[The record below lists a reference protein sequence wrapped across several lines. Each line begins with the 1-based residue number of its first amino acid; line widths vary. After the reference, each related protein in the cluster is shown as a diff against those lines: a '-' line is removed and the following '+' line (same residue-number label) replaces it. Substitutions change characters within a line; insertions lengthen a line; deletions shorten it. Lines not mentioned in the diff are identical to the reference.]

1 MASRIKLKRSLT
13 PNSVPTTSDLTDK
26 EVGLNISDRTLF
38 VNNNGSI
45 VEVLNADPND
55 EKIVPS
61 MLSSAI
67 TDGVGKTWHV
77 SKNGTDKATLGS
89 VNPRHGETTGA
100 NSWGKTPTT
109 AFASLKYA
117 LDNYA
122 QSGDTVVIS
131 AGTYTEVFPLT
142 VPVGVTIKGDG
153 LKSTFIQASA
163 GTTTEDA
170 FLIQGDCNIEDLCIK
185 GFFYDSVGDT
195 GYGFRLK
202 NTYTVSQ
209 DGRRPYIQ
217 RCSVITTGS
226 TTSGADPRGF
236 DAGDAGRGALVDGS
250 SVDASSAEATLLFN
264 ECTFVVPNSVG
275 LYLKNGARCEW
286 LNSFT
291 YFAADSIKG
300 ENPGGTGFKGAGKT
314 RLKLNNITGTFNAS
328 DTITYYDTDGVTALA
343 SGTIDSNDGT
353 YIYLTGQG
361 TGEFA
366 EATAD
371 TDGKAITVFGDAQ
384 LSTTQKKFGTASVL
398 LDGTGDYLS
407 LATSSDF
414 GFGTGDFAVE
424 AFVRPT
430 SITAGK
436 IFDFRSASPD
446 VAVLID
452 MTGSGGIRLNVNG
465 SNVITGGTL
474 SVNTWHHLAVSRV
487 SGVTSLFID
496 GTRVGS
502 AYTDTNNYGTSKSL
516 KIGANLNGADAFT
529 GYIDEIRVS
538 KGAARYANAG
548 TITVPTAEFVP
559 DVNTSLLIHA
569 NGLSG
574 STEIIDGGITSQD
587 IRSSSGGTAAFITL
601 ADYTDFGAEL
611 RSIGSATVYG
621 ERGITASGLGVRLR
635 CIVHNF
641 GYVGTGKDSSND
653 ISNVVQADEII
664 ESGGGRVLFTSMDQ
678 NGDFRVGD
686 AFFVDQE
693 RGTVSFAGGDSGSGT
708 TFDQITVSGTGNT
721 TTILP
726 TSITV
731 GNLQFTG
738 DSVTNLSS
746 NGIELGSTLEL
757 LDGASNSPSLT
768 FINDNNVGLFRDT
781 DYSEF
786 GLDGNGDEDPNQP
799 LGSPLGLG
807 FNDSRK
813 LQVGREVNS
822 LVNFNISESSI
833 ATITVN
839 AVGNNFPAGQ
849 HTVPTTGG
857 AGSGAQLALLVSPF
871 VGTIT
876 NRGSGYEPA
885 STQSE
890 TITGGSG
897 TGGLIDVEFFGLED
911 GSING
916 GSGYYSPAGGT
927 QVYNNV
933 NLQNGSGVDAQANLT
948 VENGAV
954 TVVDIVVHGTGY
966 VQGDVLTAL
975 NADMLYTD
983 PVTQNV
989 LQSPGAGFQYTLTNT
1004 PGSVKQITP
1013 NTTPWTATAPY
1024 AINDVISFTDSVG
1037 SGAGFQFTI
1046 SDVGVPTAVGNTEG
1060 ITLGAQGSGYNVGDV
1075 LTPTYSVDTT
1085 VPNAGDVW
1093 LPEIL
1098 GAFEYVTYNV
1108 LANPGVVDQPGNKY
1122 YIDFQDG
1129 NGSQEAPSFTVRRN
1143 TVYSFIFTDGSAGT
1157 HPIHFSTTQDGT
1169 HNGGTR
1175 LINGSPSGL
1184 PITRPHYDSNGLLD
1198 GYQLIVTD
1206 ELPSTIYYYCE
1217 IHPGMA
1223 GNTGGGNEAAITV
1236 AGTFQGGASVSVATL
1251 SRAKIIEAKTSGELV
1266 VPTISSAI
1274 QVNTGLITS
1283 QNLTLLA
1290 QSGVGGDLNMDGNL
1304 NVGGDATIVGDLNV
1318 QGTSEFSANVG
1329 GAGEI
1334 SIGDADAD
1342 VVNLR
1347 GDIVLNGVYGTATPP
1362 ATLGPLEGAN
1372 FMLDASTNNIGINQH
1387 DPKYDLDITGV
1398 LHNTG
1403 DAFLASTAGDTLHV
1417 GRDPVSYVHNPGVTL
1432 DVSGDAEI
1440 TGHLVLQDGDE
1451 TDPSIRFA
1459 ATGQEHGIFSHLVTG
1474 TTQGISFT
1482 NISGR
1487 MFEVNPGELKSYRNM
1502 DFIYEKVDETTLTG
1516 GSGYVDG
1523 LYPNVAATGGNGTGL
1538 LYDLTVAFEVA
1549 ITNAGAGYDDADYL
1563 GVTLTSITSAQA
1575 GALQTFTITNGGLN
1589 YVDGTYNN
1597 IALTGGTG
1605 SSGTANITISGG
1617 TATVATASTVG
1628 NNYTQ
1633 GDTFSIP
1640 TNLIGGN
1647 KLETL
1652 TVTNGGS
1659 GYTDGTYLSVPLV
1672 TSSGNGTNATGNIT
1686 VSGGVVTAATVQAQ
1700 GGGYTVSDALT
1711 VEGDDITIAVLAS
1724 ANITNAGTSY
1734 TNGSYT
1740 AVATTQT
1747 NTRDGLVGAGATFDI
1762 TVSGNSI
1769 TAATLVDGGTNYQVG
1784 DTLTVAS
1791 GDVGGDSG
1799 EINGVSVING
1809 GSGYA
1814 DATYTNVAITGGS
1827 GSNATAEISINGGVI
1842 DSVTITNGGS
1852 GYAANE
1858 TVSLAGYGGASL
1870 NIDSIVSATGFE
1882 LTVAS
1887 ITVGSGLVLT
1897 PATVITGTGLVLTAA
1912 SVSSGTGGTSGE
1924 ADIKVE
1930 NGVVTQVIVS
1940 NAGTGF
1946 SIGDTIRV
1954 NDADMQYDDG
1964 SGQLVQSAPPSTQM
1978 VLTINNLGAVTV
1990 ANITDFGEGYKVN
2003 DVLTNPPVNL
2013 GGQGSGFELQ
2023 VNTLEVETTVSID
2036 EKLGSISVKQLDS
2049 DEFTIGSSL
2058 ALTASGISKIVAGN
2072 LLLSTQVD
2080 SFVQI
2085 GGSQAMIIPS
2095 GNSAARP
2102 VGVEGMIRYNSEVL
2116 QFEGFNGISFVSLGG
2131 VRDVDLDTFVTAE
2144 STTAAD
2150 DDTFRFFNQN
2160 VRTITLDKDKY
2171 ILNNADEIEYTDL
2184 DGVNLWVEGTAVVSP
2199 YAATNFVPD
2208 STIVSTSNNTI
2219 TLTAHNL
2226 TEGVFVTYAATG
2238 GNPITPL
2245 VDGTDYAVHVVDENT
2260 IQLAAN
2266 ITDLNN
2272 TAYINFTAVST
2283 DPQHTLTPKA
2293 DTVVPVLY
2301 YFEDRVYSLKTSG
2314 TFDADAANFPTHDTG
2329 TVTNGTA
2336 DLEYVRNAYSSPVVR
2351 ANTINHVVDNFQ
2363 INSGALNLKGDITS
2377 AGLIETAAPDLK
2389 VQFDNTGTVEQFLK
2403 LSRGGTLSVNTSYGT
2418 GETYKEIL
2426 DYQLQTLTLV
2436 DTQIATSTGTLDT
2449 SVGPAAAVTFGAYTD
2464 TCSGKF
2470 MVEIKD
2476 DSATQRRQYSEVSY
2490 LVSADGND
2498 IYYTENNKLY
2508 TDVVLCD
2515 VTVDIVS
2522 NNIQVNINDATSS
2535 STTVYTIKVVNHN
2548 IQA

>member
-13 PNSVPTTSDLTDK
+13 QNSVPTTSDLTDK
-26 EVGLNISDRTLF
+26 EVALNITDRSLF
-38 VNNNGSI
+38 VNNNGNI

-67 TDGVGKTWHV
+67 TDGVGNTWYV
-77 SKNGTDKATLGS
+77 SANGTDKATLGS

-109 AFASLKYA
+109 SFASLKYA

-122 QSGDTVVIS
+122 QSGDTIVIS
-131 AGTYTEVFPLT
+131 TGTYTEIFPLT
-142 VPVGVTIKGDG
+142 VPAGVTIKGDG
-153 LKSTFIQASA
+153 LKSTFIQPTVA
-163 GTTTEDA
+163 TNNEDG
-170 FLIQGDCNIEDLCIK
+170 FLIEGDCNIEDLCVN
-185 GFFYDSVGDT
+185 GFLYDSVGDT
-195 GYGFRLK
+195 GYAFRLK
-202 NTYTVSQ
+202 NNYVVAA

-226 TTSGADPRGF
+226 VTSGSDPRGF
-236 DAGDAGRGALVDGS
+236 NQGDAGRGALVDGS
-250 SVDASSAEATLLFN
+250 SIGASSAEATLLFN

-300 ENPGGTGFKGAGKT
+300 ENPGGNGFKGAGKT

-353 YIYLTGQG
+353 YIYITGQG

-430 SITAGK
+430 TIAAGK

-452 MTGSGGIRLNVNG
+452 MTGSGVIRLNVNG
-465 SNVITGGTL
+465 SNVISGGTL
-474 SVNTWHHLAVSRV
+474 TVNTWHHLAVSRV

-516 KIGANLNGADAFT
+516 KIGANFNGADPFT

-574 STEIIDGGITSQD
+574 STDIIDGGITSQD
-587 IRSSSGGTAAFITL
+587 IRSSSGGTAGFITL

-611 RSIGSATVYG
+611 RSIGSASVYG
-621 ERGITASGLGVRLR
+621 TRGVTASGKGVRLR
-635 CIVHNF
+635 CILHNF
-641 GYVGTGKDSSND
+641 GYIGTNDDSSND
-653 ISNVVQADEII
+653 ISNVVQADEVI

-708 TFDQITVSGTGNT
+708 TFDQITVSGTGST

-726 TSITV
+726 TSISV

-786 GLDGNGDEDPNQP
+786 GLDGNGDEDPNNP

-813 LQVGREVNS
+813 LQIGREVNS
-822 LVNFNISESSI
+822 LVNFNVSESSI

-839 AVGNNFPAGQ
+839 AVGNNYPPGQ
-849 HTVPTTGG
+849 HTVPTNGG

-871 VGTIT
+871 IGTIT

-885 STQSE
+885 TIQSE

-911 GSING
+911 GTING
-916 GSGYYSPAGGT
+916 GSGYYAPAGGT

-933 NLQNGSGVDAQANLT
+933 DLQNGSGSAAQANLT

-966 VQGDVLTAL
+966 VQGDVLTAN

-983 PVTQNV
+983 PVTQV
-989 LQSPGAGFQYTLTNT
+989 AQQSPGAGFQYTLTNT
-1004 PGSVKQITP
+1004 PGSVKGITP
-1013 NTTPWTATAPY
+1013 NTTPWTATVPY
-1024 AINDVISFTDSVG
+1024 EVGDVISFTDSVG
-1037 SGAGFQFTI
+1037 TGAGFQFTI
-1046 SDVGVPTAVGNTEG
+1046 SDVGVPTAVGNTDG
-1060 ITLGAQGSGYNVGDV
+1060 ITLGAAGAGYNVGDV

-1085 VPNAGDVW
+1085 VPTAGDTWVE
-1093 LPEIL
+1093 EIL

-1122 YIDFQDG
+1122 FIDFQDG

-1143 TVYSFIFTDGSAGT
+1143 TVYNFIFTDGSAGT
-1157 HPIHFSTTQDGT
+1157 HPIHFSTTQNGT

-1184 PITRPHYDSNGLLD
+1184 PITRPHYDSNGILD

-1206 ELPSTIYYYCE
+1206 ELPTTLYYYCE

-1223 GNTGGGNEAAITV
+1223 GNTGGGNEASITV
-1236 AGTFQGGASVSVATL
+1236 AGTFQSGASAAVDTL
-1251 SRAKIIEAKTSGELV
+1251 SRSKIIEVKTSGELV
-1266 VPTISSAI
+1266 VPTISSAT

-1304 NVGGDATIVGDLNV
+1304 TVGGDATIVGDLNV

-1372 FMLDASTNNIGINQH
+1372 FMLDASENRIGINQH
-1387 DPKYDLDITGV
+1387 EPQYDLDITGV

-1403 DAFLASTAGDTLHV
+1403 DAFVASTAGDTLHV
-1417 GRDPVSYVHNPGVTL
+1417 GRDPESYVHNPEVTL

-1440 TGHLVLQDGDE
+1440 TGHIVIQDGDE
-1451 TDPSIRFA
+1451 ADPAIRFA
-1459 ATGQEHGIFSHLVTG
+1459 STGSEQGIFSHVVTG

-1487 MFEVNPGELKSYRNM
+1487 MFEINPGELKSYRNM
-1502 DFIYEKVDETTLTG
+1502 DFIFEQIDETTLVG

-1523 LYPNVAATGGNGTGL
+1523 TYTNVTSTGGSGTGL
-1538 LYDLTVAFEVA
+1538 IYDLTVAFDTA
-1549 ITNAGAGYDDADYL
+1549 ITTAGAGYDDADYP
-1563 GVTLTSITSAQA
+1563 GVTLTSITSAAA
-1575 GALQTFTITNGGLN
+1575 GALQTFTITDGGLN
-1589 YVDGTYNN
+1589 YVDGTYTNV
-1597 IALTGGTG
+1597 ALTGGTG
-1605 SSGTANITISGG
+1605 SNGTANITVAGG
-1617 TATVATASTVG
+1617 TITVASAATVG

-1633 GDTFSIP
+1633 GDTFTIP
-1640 TNLIGGN
+1640 ANLIGGS
-1647 KLETL
+1647 KLDTL

-1672 TSSGNGTNATGNIT
+1672 TSSGSGVNATGNIT
-1686 VSGGVVTAATVQAQ
+1686 VSGGVVTAATVQTQ
-1700 GGGYTVSDALT
+1700 GGGYTTSDALT
-1711 VEGDDITIAVLAS
+1711 VDADDITIAVLAT
-1724 ANITNAGTSY
+1724 ANISNAGSSY
-1734 TNGSYT
+1734 ANGSYT
-1740 AVATTQT
+1740 AVVTTQT
-1747 NTRDGLVGAGATFDI
+1747 NTRDGLAGAGATFDI
-1762 TVSGNSI
+1762 TVSGNAV
-1769 TAATLVDGGTNYQVG
+1769 TTATLVDGGTNYQVG

-1791 GDVGGDSG
+1791 GDIGGDAG
-1799 EINGVSVING
+1799 EISGLTVTNG
-1809 GSGYA
+1809 GTGYS
-1814 DATYTNVAITGGS
+1814 DSTYSNVAVTGGS
-1827 GSNATAEISINGGVI
+1827 GNGAIAEIEISGGAVI
-1842 DSVTITNGGS
+1842 SATITTGGT
-1852 GYAANE
+1852 GYVAGE

-1870 NIDSIVSATGFE
+1870 TVSGIVSAGGFE
-1882 LTVAS
+1882 LTVAT

-1897 PATVITGTGLVLTAA
+1897 PSAVITGSGLNLTAA
-1912 SVSSGTGGTSGE
+1912 TVASGSGGSSGQ
-1924 ADIKVE
+1924 ADLKVE
-1930 NGVVTQVIVS
+1930 NGAVTEVIVT

-1954 NDADMQYDDG
+1954 NDADMQYLDADG
-1964 SGQLVQSAPPSTQM
+1964 NTITSTAPTSQM
-1978 VLTINNLGAVTV
+1978 VLTINALGSVTV
-1990 ANITDFGEGYKVN
+1990 ATVTEPGEGYKVG
-2003 DVLTNPPVNL
+2003 DILTNPPSNL
-2013 GGQGSGFELQ
+2013 GGQGGGFQLTID
-2023 VNTLEVETTVSID
+2023 TLESETTVAID
-2036 EKLGSISVKQLDS
+2036 EKLGSITVKELDAT
-2049 DEFTIGSSL
+2049 EFTIGSSL
-2058 ALTASGISKIVAGN
+2058 SLTANGITKTTAGN
-2072 LLLSTQVD
+2072 LQLNTVVD
-2080 SFVQI
+2080 NFVQI
-2085 GGSQAMIIPS
+2085 GGNQALIIPS
-2095 GNSAARP
+2095 GDSSAQP
-2102 VGVEGMIRYNSEVL
+2102 VGVAGMIRFNSEVL
-2116 QFEGFNGISFVSLGG
+2116 QFEGFNGTSFVSLGG

-2144 STTAAD
+2144 ASTAAD
-2150 DDTFRFFNQN
+2150 DDTFRFFNEN
-2160 VRTITLDKDKY
+2160 VRTITLTKDKY
-2171 ILNNADEIEYTDL
+2171 ILNNADEIDYTDL
-2184 DGVNLWVEGTAVVSP
+2184 DGVILWVEGTAVVSP

-2208 STIVSTSNNTI
+2208 ATTVNTSNNTI

-2226 TEGVFVTYAATG
+2226 VEGVIVTYAATG
-2238 GNPITPL
+2238 GTVIGGL
-2245 VDGTDYAVHVVDENT
+2245 GDGTEYHVHVVDENT
-2260 IQLAAN
+2260 IQLAADETN
-2266 ITDLNN
+2266 LGNGVYVPLTG
-2272 TAYINFTAVST
+2272 TST
-2283 DPQHTLTPKA
+2283 DPQHTLTPIA
-2293 DTVVPVLY
+2293 ASVTDILY
-2301 YFEDRVYSLKTSG
+2301 YYEDRVYSLQTSG
-2314 TFDADAANFPTHDTG
+2314 TFDADPANFPAHTTG
-2329 TVTNGTA
+2329 TVANGTTT
-2336 DLEYVRNAYSSPVVR
+2336 LEYERNAYSSPVVR
-2351 ANTINHVVDNFQ
+2351 ANTINHLVENLQ
-2363 INSGALNLKGDITS
+2363 INSGALNLKGDIA
-2377 AGLIETAAPDLK
+2377 AGLIETASPDLK
-2389 VQFDNTGTVEQFLK
+2389 VQFDNSGTVEQFLK
-2403 LSRGGTLSVNTSYGT
+2403 LSRGGTLSVNTDYGT

-2464 TCSGKF
+2464 SCSGKF

>member
-13 PNSVPTTSDLTDK
+13 QNSVPTTSDLTDK
-26 EVGLNISDRTLF
+26 EVALNITDRSLF
-38 VNNNGSI
+38 VNNNGNI

-61 MLSSAI
+61 MFSSAI
-67 TDGVGKTWHV
+67 TDGVGNTWYV
-77 SKNGTDKATLGS
+77 STNGTDKATLGS

-109 AFASLKYA
+109 SFASLKYA

-122 QSGDTVVIS
+122 QSGDTVVIA

-153 LKSTFIQASA
+153 LKSSFIQPSG
-163 GTTTEDA
+163 GTNTEDA
-170 FLIQGDCNIEDLCIK
+170 FLIEGDCNIEDLCIK
-185 GFFYDSVGDT
+185 GFLYDSVGDT
-195 GYGFRLK
+195 GYAFRLK
-202 NTYTVSQ
+202 NTYTVSA

-217 RCSVITTGS
+217 RVSVITTGS
-226 TTSGADPRGF
+226 TTSGSDPRGF
-236 DAGDAGRGALVDGS
+236 NAGDAGRGALVDGS
-250 SVDASSAEATLLFN
+250 SIGASSAEATLLFN

-275 LYLKNGARCEW
+275 LYLKNGARAEW

-300 ENPGGTGFKGAGKT
+300 ENPGGTGFKGTGKT
-314 RLKLNNITGTFNAS
+314 RLKLNNITGTFNAT

-353 YIYLTGQG
+353 YIYVTGQG

-371 TDGKAITVFGDAQ
+371 TDGKAITVNGDAQ
-384 LSTTQKKFGTASVL
+384 LSTAQKQFGTASVL
-398 LDGTGDYLS
+398 FDGTGDDLS

-424 AFVRPT
+424 AFIRPT
-430 SITAGK
+430 AITVFDTL
-436 IFDFRSASPD
+436 FDFRTANPEMALVISINS
-446 VAVLID
+446 
-452 MTGSGGIRLNVNG
+452 SGAIVVNANG
-465 SNVITGGTL
+465 SNVITGGSL
-474 SVNTWHHLAVSRV
+474 SINTWAHVAVSRV
-487 SGVTSLFID
+487 SGTTSLFVN
-496 GTRVGS
+496 GSRVGS
-502 AYTDTNNYGTSKSL
+502 AYTDTNNYGSTKPL
-516 KIGANLNGADAFT
+516 KIGRAYDGGNAFA

-548 TITVPTAEFVP
+548 TITVPTAEFTP

-587 IRSSSGGTAAFITL
+587 IRSSSGGTASFITL

-611 RSIGSATVYG
+611 RSIGSASVYG
-621 ERGITASGLGVRLR
+621 TRGITASGKGVRLR
-635 CIVHNF
+635 CILHNF
-641 GYVGTGKDSSND
+641 GYVGTDADSSND
-653 ISNVVQADEII
+653 ISDVVQADEVI

-726 TSITV
+726 TSISV

-786 GLDGNGDEDPNQP
+786 GLDGNGDENPNDP

-813 LQVGREVNS
+813 LQIGREVNS
-822 LVNFNISESSI
+822 LVNFNVSESSI
-833 ATITVN
+833 ATITVS
-839 AVGNNFPAGQ
+839 AVGNNYPPGQ

-871 VGTIT
+871 IGTIT

-885 STQSE
+885 TTQSE

-916 GSGYYSPAGGT
+916 GSGYYAPAGGT

-933 NLQNGSGVDAQANLT
+933 DLQNGSGTAAQANLT

-966 VQGDVLTAL
+966 VQGDVLTAN

-983 PVTQNV
+983 PVTQQV

-1013 NTTPWTATAPY
+1013 NTTPWTATVPY
-1024 AINDVISFTDSVG
+1024 EVGDVISFTDSVG
-1037 SGAGFQFTI
+1037 TGAGFQFTI
-1046 SDVGVPTAVGNTEG
+1046 SDVGVPTAVGNTDG
-1060 ITLGAQGSGYNVGDV
+1060 ITLGAAGAGYNVGDV

-1085 VPNAGDVW
+1085 VPTPGDVW
-1093 LPEIL
+1093 VEEVL

-1122 YIDFQDG
+1122 FIDFQDG

-1143 TVYSFIFTDGSAGT
+1143 TVYNFIFTDGSAGT

-1184 PITRPHYDSNGLLD
+1184 PITRPHYDSNGILD

-1206 ELPSTIYYYCE
+1206 ELPSTLYYYCE

-1223 GNTGGGNEAAITV
+1223 GNTGGGNEASITV
-1236 AGTFQGGASVSVATL
+1236 TGTFQSGASVAVATL
-1251 SRAKIIEAKTSGELV
+1251 SRSKIIEVKTSGELV

-1304 NVGGDATIVGDLNV
+1304 IVGGDATVRGDLNV
-1318 QGTSEFSANVG
+1318 EGTSEFSANVG

-1372 FMLDASTNNIGINQH
+1372 FMLDASTNKIGINQH
-1387 DPKYDLDITGV
+1387 QPEYDLDITGV

-1417 GRDPVSYVHNPGVTL
+1417 GRDPVSYVHNPEVTL

-1440 TGHLVLQDGDE
+1440 TGHIVIQDGDE
-1451 TDPSIRFA
+1451 ADPAIRFA
-1459 ATGQEHGIFSHLVTG
+1459 ATGAEHGIFSHVVTG
-1474 TTQGISFT
+1474 TTQGVSFT

-1487 MFEVNPGELKSYRNM
+1487 MFEINPGELKSYRNM
-1502 DFIYEKVDETTLTG
+1502 DFIYEKIDETTLTG
-1516 GSGYVDG
+1516 GSGYVNG

-1538 LYDLTVAFEVA
+1538 LYDLTVAFETS

-1563 GVTLTSITSAQA
+1563 GVTLSSITSATA

-1589 YVDGTYNN
+1589 YVDGTYTNV
-1597 IALTGGTG
+1597 ALTGGTG
-1605 SSGTANITISGG
+1605 SNGTANVTVAGG
-1617 TATVATASTVG
+1617 TVTIATAATVGT
-1628 NNYTQ
+1628 NYTQ
-1633 GDTFSIP
+1633 GDTLSIA
-1640 TNLIGGN
+1640 TNLIGGS

-1672 TSSGNGTNATGNIT
+1672 TSSGSGTNATGNIT

-1700 GGGYTVSDALT
+1700 GGGYTTSDALT
-1711 VEGDDITIAVLAS
+1711 VDADDITIAVLAS
-1724 ANITNAGTSY
+1724 ANITNGGSSY

-1740 AVATTQT
+1740 AVATVQT
-1747 NTRDGLVGAGATFDI
+1747 NTRDGLAGAGATFDI
-1762 TVSGNSI
+1762 TVSGNAV
-1769 TAATLVDGGTNYQVG
+1769 TAVTLVDGGTNYQVG

-1791 GDVGGDSG
+1791 GDIGGDAG
-1799 EINGVSVING
+1799 EISGVTVTNG
-1809 GSGYA
+1809 GSGYT
-1814 DATYTNVAITGGS
+1814 DATYTNVNITGGS
-1827 GSNATAEISINGGVI
+1827 GSNAVAEISINGGVI
-1842 DSVTITNGGS
+1842 DSVTITNGGT
-1852 GYAANE
+1852 GYVAGE
-1858 TVSLAGYGGASL
+1858 TVGLAGYGGASL
-1870 NIDSIVSATGFE
+1870 TIDNVVSASGFE
-1882 LTVAS
+1882 LTVAT

-1897 PATVITGTGLVLTAA
+1897 PATVITGSGLSLTAA
-1912 SVSSGTGGTSGE
+1912 SVASGTGGSGGE

-1930 NGVVTQVIVS
+1930 NGVVTEVTVT

-1964 SGQLVQSAPPSTQM
+1964 SGQLVASAPPTTQM
-1978 VLTINNLGAVTV
+1978 VLTINTLGAVTV
-1990 ANITDFGEGYKVN
+1990 ANITDSGEGYKVN

-2013 GGQGSGFELQ
+2013 GGQGGGFELQ
-2023 VNTLEVETTVSID
+2023 VNTLEIETTVSID
-2036 EKLGSISVKQLDS
+2036 EKEGSITVKELDAT
-2049 DEFTIGSSL
+2049 EFTIGSAL

-2072 LLLSTQVD
+2072 LLLSTQTD
-2080 SFVQI
+2080 SYVQI
-2085 GGSQAMIIPS
+2085 GGNQALIIPS
-2095 GNSAARP
+2095 GNSAAQP
-2102 VGVEGMIRYNSEVL
+2102 VGVAGMIRFNSEVS
-2116 QFEGFNGISFVSLGG
+2116 QFEGFNGTSFVSLGG

-2144 STTAAD
+2144 ATTAAD
-2150 DDTFRFFNQN
+2150 DDTFRFFNEN
-2160 VRTITLDKDKY
+2160 VRTITLTKDKY
-2171 ILNNADEIEYTDL
+2171 ILNNADEIDYTDL
-2184 DGVNLWVEGTAVVSP
+2184 DNVSLWVEGTTVVSP

-2208 STIVSTSNNTI
+2208 ATTVDTSANTI

-2226 TEGVFVTYAATG
+2226 TEGVIVTYAATG
-2238 GNPITPL
+2238 GTVIGGL
-2245 VDGTDYAVHVVDENT
+2245 GDGTNYHVHVVDENT
-2260 IQLAAN
+2260 IQLAADETN
-2266 ITDLNN
+2266 LGNGVYLPLSGT
-2272 TAYINFTAVST
+2272 ST
-2283 DPQHTLTPKA
+2283 DPQHTFTPVA
-2293 DTVVPVLY
+2293 ESVIDILY
-2301 YFEDRVYSLKTSG
+2301 YYEDRVYSIQTSG
-2314 TFDADAANFPTHDTG
+2314 TFDAAAANFPTHTTG
-2329 TVTNGTA
+2329 TATNGTV
-2336 DLEYVRNAYSSPVVR
+2336 DLEYERNAYSSPVVR
-2351 ANTINHVVDNFQ
+2351 ANTINHIVENLQ
-2363 INSGALNLKGDITS
+2363 INTGALNLKGDTT

-2389 VQFDNTGTVEQFLK
+2389 VQFDNAGTVEQFLK
-2403 LSRGGTLSVNTSYGT
+2403 LSRGGTLSVNTDYGT

-2464 TCSGKF
+2464 SCSGKF

-2476 DSATQRRQYSEVSY
+2476 NSATQRRQYSEVSY

>member
-26 EVGLNISDRTLF
+26 EVGLNINDRTLF

-61 MLSSAI
+61 MLSSAL
-67 TDGVGKTWHV
+67 TDGVGNTWHV

-163 GTTTEDA
+163 GTDTEDA
-170 FLIQGDCNIEDLCIK
+170 FLIQGDCNIEDLCVK

-653 ISNVVQADEII
+653 ISDVVQADEVI

-693 RGTVSFAGGDSGSGT
+693 RGTVSFAGGDTGSGT

-721 TTILP
+721 TSILP

-731 GNLQFTG
+731 GNLQLSG
-738 DSVTNLSS
+738 DNVTNLSS
-746 NGIELGSTLEL
+746 NGIELGSNLEL
-757 LDGASNSPSLT
+757 IDGTSTAPSLT
-768 FINDNNVGLFRDT
+768 FINDNGVGLFRDT
-781 DYSEF
+781 DFIEY
-786 GLDGNGDEDPNQP
+786 GLDANGSEDINQP
-799 LGSPLGLG
+799 LGSPLALG
-807 FNDSRK
+807 FNGSRK
-813 LQVGREVNS
+813 LQIGRNVSS
-822 LVNFNISESSI
+822 LANLGFVKS
-833 ATITVN
+833 TIGTLTTVAQGIN
-839 AVGNNFPAGQ
+839 YPGGQ
-849 HTVPTTGG
+849 HSLPLTGG
-857 AGSGAQLALLVSPF
+857 AGTGAALNIQVDPF
-871 VGTIT
+871 NGTIT
-876 NRGSGYEPA
+876 NAGANYTPGTVQTETVVASTGSGVGGLIDVA
-885 STQSE
+885 IFGIDGG
-890 TITGGSG
+890 TINGGTGYFGPYAEYNNVDLDGGSG
-897 TGGLIDVEFFGLED
+897 TGAQANIETD
-911 GSING
+911 GNQQIIGVTIVSH
-916 GSGYYSPAGGT
+916 GSGY
-927 QVYNNV
+927 NV
-933 NLQNGSGVDAQANLT
+933 
-948 VENGAV
+948 
-954 TVVDIVVHGTGY
+954 
-966 VQGDVLTAL
+966 GDVLTIN
-975 NADMLYTD
+975 NANMQYLD
-983 PVTQNV
+983 PVTQALTPVTGN
-989 LQSPGAGFQYTLTNT
+989 GFQYTLTQT
-1004 PGSVKQITP
+1004 PGSVSSITP
-1013 NTTPWTATAPY
+1013 NITPWTGSGYDPGDIITFVD
-1024 AINDVISFTDSVG
+1024 NVG

-1046 SDVGVPTAVGNTEG
+1046 GQTGIPVAAE
-1060 ITLGAQGSGYNVGDV
+1060 ITLANGGDGYNVGDR
-1075 LTPTYSVDTT
+1075 LTSTFSIDTT
-1085 VPNAGDVW
+1085 APVAGDNW
-1093 LPEIL
+1093 NPEIS
-1098 GAFEYVTYNV
+1098 GAFTYVTYNV
-1108 LANPGVVDQPGNKY
+1108 SALPATGNKDGGAGNRY
-1122 YIDFQDG
+1122 FIDIQDG
-1129 NGSQEAPSFTVRRN
+1129 NGPIEFPDLTLRRN
-1143 TVYSFIFTDGSAGT
+1143 TVYSFVFTDASAGT
-1157 HPIHFSTTQDGT
+1157 HPIHFSTTPDGT
-1169 HNGGTR
+1169 HDGGTR
-1175 LINGSPSGL
+1175 FTTGIRN
-1184 PITRPHYDSNGLLD
+1184 HYDTNGILD
-1198 GYQLIVTD
+1198 GYQIVVTD
-1206 ELPSTIYYYCE
+1206 QTPNTLYYYCE
-1217 IHPGMA
+1217 IHPNMA
-1223 GNTGGGNEAAITV
+1223 GDNGNEATITV
-1236 AGTFQGGASVSVATL
+1236 EGTFQSGLTVDVASLNKTASTTINNDGTATF
-1251 SRAKIIEAKTSGELV
+1251 
-1266 VPTISSAI
+1266 SAL
-1274 QVNTGLITS
+1274 VNTSSIENSGLVIT
-1283 QNLTLLA
+1283 QDLLVRRA
-1290 QSGVGGDLNMDGNL
+1290 SATVGGNATIESDLTVN
-1304 NVGGDATIVGDLNV
+1304 GDATIVGDLIV
-1318 QGTSEFSANVG
+1318 QGASEFSATAG

-1334 SIGDADAD
+1334 AIGDADAD

-1347 GDIVLNGVYGTATPP
+1347 GDVIINGVYGTPVAP
-1362 ATLGPLEGAN
+1362 ATVGPLESAN
-1372 FMLDASTNNIGINQH
+1372 FMLDASENRIGINQH
-1387 DPKYDLDITGV
+1387 QPLYDLDITGV
-1398 LHNTG
+1398 VHNTG
-1403 DAFLASTAGDTLHV
+1403 DVFLASTTDQTVHI
-1417 GRDPVSYVHNPGVTL
+1417 GRDPASYVHNQDVVL
-1432 DVSGDAEI
+1432 DAAGDVEISGTI
-1440 TGHLVLQDGDE
+1440 LVQDGSS
-1451 TDPSIRFA
+1451 TDPSIRFSSPGA
-1459 ATGQEHGIFSHLVTG
+1459 AQGIFAHNISADIYGV
-1474 TTQGISFT
+1474 SFT
-1482 NISGR
+1482 NTSGR
-1487 MFEVNPGELKSYRNM
+1487 TFEINPGELKSYRNI
-1502 DFIYEKVDETTLTG
+1502 DFIYEKIDTTTLTG
-1516 GSGYVDG
+1516 GSGYTDG
-1523 LYPNVAATGGNGTGL
+1523 TYTNLNAEGGTGSGL
-1538 LYDLTVAFEVA
+1538 VYDLTVAFA
-1549 ITNAGAGYDDADYL
+1549 TTITNAGAGYDDSLYE
-1563 GVTLTSITSAQA
+1563 GVTVSAITSAQA
-1575 GALQTFTITNGGLN
+1575 GALQTFTITNPGSN
-1589 YVDGTYNN
+1589 YVDGTYTN
-1597 IALTGGTG
+1597 IPVVGGSG
-1605 SSGTANITISGG
+1605 SSGTANIIVTSGQVSSAVA
-1617 TATVATASTVG
+1617 ATVGS
-1628 NNYTQ
+1628 NYTA
-1633 GDTFSIP
+1633 GDTFTIP
-1640 TNLIGGN
+1640 TNSIGGSS
-1647 KLETL
+1647 LQTL
-1652 TVTNGGS
+1652 SVNTAGT
-1659 GYTDGTYLSVPLV
+1659 GYTDGTYIGVPL
-1672 TSSGNGTNATGNIT
+1672 
-1686 VSGGVVTAATVQAQ
+1686 
-1700 GGGYTVSDALT
+1700 
-1711 VEGDDITIAVLAS
+1711 
-1724 ANITNAGTSY
+1724 
-1734 TNGSYT
+1734 
-1740 AVATTQT
+1740 
-1747 NTRDGLVGAGATFDI
+1747 
-1762 TVSGNSI
+1762 
-1769 TAATLVDGGTNYQVG
+1769 
-1784 DTLTVAS
+1784 
-1791 GDVGGDSG
+1791 
-1799 EINGVSVING
+1799 
-1809 GSGYA
+1809 
-1814 DATYTNVAITGGS
+1814 TNVSGS
-1827 GSNATAEISINGGVI
+1827 GSNATADITVISGAVTSATIVNGGGGYTTS
-1842 DSVTITNGGS
+1842 DTLSVDGDDITTSTLASVSITDAGSNLVNGTYNDVPVTQTNTREGAASSGASLDITVSGNVVTGAVLNDIGTNYQVNDTLTVNTSSLGGANGEINAFTITNGGS
-1852 GYAANE
+1852 GYGDGSYSNTPSTTNGSGTNATFE
-1858 TVSLAGYGGASL
+1858 VTVNGGVVDQVTVTDGGQGYAIGDYVYLTGYSGAELEVTGLTSAGA
-1870 NIDSIVSATGFE
+1870 VEFTVTG
-1882 LTVAS
+1882 
-1887 ITVGSGLVLT
+1887 ITVGSGLVLDVD
-1897 PATVITGTGLVLTAA
+1897 AVITGSDLQLTAA
-1912 SVSSGTGGTSGE
+1912 TVASGTGGTNAL
-1924 ADIKVE
+1924 ADITVVNGAVDKV
-1930 NGVVTQVIVS
+1930 VIK

-1946 SIGDTIRV
+1946 SIGDTVRV
-1954 NDADMQYDDG
+1954 NDADMLYDDG
-1964 SGQLVQSAPPSTQM
+1964 TGQLVPSAPPTTQM
-1978 VLTINNLGAVTV
+1978 LLTINTLGVVTD
-1990 ANITDFGEGYKVN
+1990 ASISDFGEGYIVG
-2003 DVLTNPPVNL
+2003 DVLTTPESSL
-2013 GGQGSGFELQ
+2013 GGQGSGYELT
-2023 VNTLEVETTVSID
+2023 VDTIDVETTVAID
-2036 EKLGSISVKQLDS
+2036 EKLGQISVKQLDS
-2049 DEFTIGSSL
+2049 DEFTIGNSL
-2058 ALTASGISKIVAGN
+2058 TLNASGISKTTAGN
-2072 LLLSTQVD
+2072 LQLNTITD
-2080 SFVQI
+2080 NYVQI
-2085 GGSQAMIIPS
+2085 GGAQAMIIPS

-2150 DDTFRFFNQN
+2150 DDTFRFFNEN
-2160 VRTITLDKDKY
+2160 HRTLTLNKDKLT
-2171 ILNNADEIEYTDL
+2171 LNNADEFEYTDL
-2184 DGVNLWVEGTAVVSP
+2184 HNVNLWVEGTAVVSP

-2208 STIVSTSNNTI
+2208 ANVVDTTANTI

-2226 TEGVFVTYAATG
+2226 TEGVVVTYAATG
-2238 GNPITPL
+2238 GNPILPL
-2245 VDGTDYAVHVVDENT
+2245 VDATQYSVHVVDENT

-2266 ITDLNN
+2266 ATDLANG
-2272 TAYINFTAVST
+2272 AYLNFTAVST
-2283 DPQHTLTPKA
+2283 DPQHTFTPDA
-2293 DTVVPVLY
+2293 STVIDILY
-2301 YFEDRVYSLKTSG
+2301 YYEDRVYSIQTSG
-2314 TFDADAANFPTHDTG
+2314 TFDADVANFPTHDTG
-2329 TVTNGTA
+2329 TATNGTV
-2336 DLEYVRNAYSSPVVR
+2336 DLQYERNAYSSPVVR
-2351 ANTINHVVDNFQ
+2351 ANTINNVVDNFQ

-2389 VQFDNTGTVEQFLK
+2389 VQFDNAGTVEQFLK

>member
-13 PNSVPTTSDLTDK
+13 QNSVPTTSDLTDK
-26 EVGLNISDRTLF
+26 EVALNITDRSLF
-38 VNNNGSI
+38 VNNNGNI

-61 MLSSAI
+61 MFSSAI
-67 TDGVGKTWHV
+67 TDGVGNTWYV
-77 SKNGTDKATLGS
+77 STNGTDKATLGS

-100 NSWGKTPTT
+100 NAWGKTPTT

-122 QSGDTVVIS
+122 QSGDTVVIA

-153 LKSTFIQASA
+153 LKSSFIQPSG

-170 FLIQGDCNIEDLCIK
+170 FLIQGDCNIEDLCVK

-195 GYGFRLK
+195 GYAFRLK

-226 TTSGADPRGF
+226 VTSGADPRGF
-236 DAGDAGRGALVDGS
+236 NQGDAGRGALVDGS
-250 SVDASSAEATLLFN
+250 SVAVSSAEAALLFN

-300 ENPGGTGFKGAGKT
+300 ENPGGSGFKGAGKT

-430 SITAGK
+430 TIAAGK

-452 MTGSGGIRLNVNG
+452 MTGSGVIRLNVNG

-474 SVNTWHHLAVSRV
+474 TVNTWHHLAVSRV

-548 TITVPTAEFVP
+548 TITVPTAEFTP

-587 IRSSSGGTAAFITL
+587 IRSSSGGTASFITL

-621 ERGITASGLGVRLR
+621 TRGITASGLGVRLR

-641 GYVGTGKDSSND
+641 GYVGTGADSSND

-786 GLDGNGDEDPNQP
+786 GLDGNGDENPNDP

-813 LQVGREVNS
+813 LQIGREVNS
-822 LVNFNISESSI
+822 LVNFNVSESSI

-839 AVGNNFPAGQ
+839 AVGNNYPPGQ

-857 AGSGAQLALLVSPF
+857 AGSGAELALLVSPF

-885 STQSE
+885 TTQSE

-911 GSING
+911 GAITG
-916 GSGYYSPAGGT
+916 GSGYYAPAGGT

-933 NLQNGSGVDAQANLT
+933 DLQNGSGSAAQANLT

-954 TVVDIVVHGTGY
+954 TVVEIVVHGTGY
-966 VQGDVLTAL
+966 VQGDVLTAN

-983 PVTQNV
+983 PVTQQV
-989 LQSPGAGFQYTLTNT
+989 TQSPGAGFQYTLTNT

-1013 NTTPWTATAPY
+1013 NTTPWTATVPY
-1024 AINDVISFTDSVG
+1024 QVNDVISFTDSVG
-1037 SGAGFQFTI
+1037 TGAGFQFTI
-1046 SDVGVPTAVGNTEG
+1046 TDVGVPTAVGNTAG
-1060 ITLGAQGSGYNVGDV
+1060 ITLGAAGSGYNVGDV

-1093 LPEIL
+1093 LPEVL

-1108 LANPGVVDQPGNKY
+1108 LVNPGVVDQPGNKY
-1122 YIDFQDG
+1122 FIDIQDG
-1129 NGSQEAPSFTVRRN
+1129 NGSVEAPSLTLRRN
-1143 TVYSFIFTDGSAGT
+1143 TVYSFVFTDGSAGT

-1206 ELPSTIYYYCE
+1206 ELPSTLYYYCE

-1223 GNTGGGNEAAITV
+1223 GNTGGGNEADLTII
-1236 AGTFQGGASVSVATL
+1236 GTFQGGASATVNTL
-1251 SRAKIIEAKTSGELV
+1251 SRSKIIEVKTSGELV

-1304 NVGGDATIVGDLNV
+1304 TVGGDATIVGDLNV

-1372 FMLDASTNNIGINQH
+1372 FMLDASENRIGINQH
-1387 DPKYDLDITGV
+1387 QPLYDLDITGV

-1403 DAFLASTAGDTLHV
+1403 DVFLASTTDQTVHI
-1417 GRDPVSYVHNPGVTL
+1417 GRDPVSYVHNQDVVL
-1432 DVSGDAEI
+1432 DAAGDVEISGTI
-1440 TGHLVLQDGDE
+1440 LVQDGSS
-1451 TDPSIRFA
+1451 TDPSIRFSTA
-1459 ATGQEHGIFSHLVTG
+1459 GGAQGIFAHNISADIYGV
-1474 TTQGISFT
+1474 SFT
-1482 NISGR
+1482 NTSGR
-1487 MFEVNPGELKSYRNM
+1487 TVEINPTETKFYRNI
-1502 DFIYEKVDETTLTG
+1502 DFIYEKINETTLTG
-1516 GSGYVDG
+1516 GSGYTDG
-1523 LYPNVAATGGNGTGL
+1523 TYTNLNAEGGTGSGL
-1538 LYDLTVAFEVA
+1538 VYDLTVAFA
-1549 ITNAGAGYDDADYL
+1549 TTITNPGAGYDDSLYE
-1563 GVTLTSITSAQA
+1563 GVTVTSITSAQA
-1575 GALQTFTITNGGLN
+1575 GALQTFTITNPGSN

-1597 IALTGGTG
+1597 VAVVGGTG
-1605 SSGTANITISGG
+1605 SNGTANITV
-1617 TATVATASTVG
+1617 TAGLITSATAATVG
-1628 NNYTQ
+1628 NNYTA
-1633 GDTFSIP
+1633 GDTFTIP
-1640 TNLIGGN
+1640 TASIGGSSAQ
-1647 KLETL
+1647 TL
-1652 TVTNGGS
+1652 SVNTGGT
-1659 GYTDGTYLSVPLV
+1659 GYTDGTYIGIPLTNVSGSGSNATADITV
-1672 TSSGNGTNATGNIT
+1672 TSGAVTSATIVAG
-1686 VSGGVVTAATVQAQ
+1686 
-1700 GGGYTVSDALT
+1700 GGGYTTSDTLS
-1711 VEGDDITIAVLAS
+1711 VDGDDITVSTLS
-1724 ANITNAGTSY
+1724 TVSITDAGSNL
-1734 TNGSYT
+1734 TNGNYT
-1740 AVATTQT
+1740 DVPVTQT
-1747 NTRDGLVGAGATFDI
+1747 NTRDGAASAGASLDI
-1762 TVSGNSI
+1762 TVSGNVVTSAVVNDI
-1769 TAATLVDGGTNYQVG
+1769 GTNYQVN
-1784 DTLTVAS
+1784 DTLTVS
-1791 GDVGGDSG
+1791 STQIGGANG
-1799 EINGVSVING
+1799 EINNI
-1809 GSGYA
+1809 
-1814 DATYTNVAITGGS
+1814 
-1827 GSNATAEISINGGVI
+1827 
-1842 DSVTITNGGS
+1842 TITNGGS
-1852 GYAANE
+1852 GYNDGSYNNTTSTTNGSGTNATFEVSVNGGVVDQVTVTNGGQGYAIGDYVYLTGYSGVELEVTGLTAAGAVE
-1858 TVSLAGYGGASL
+1858 FTV
-1870 NIDSIVSATGFE
+1870 TG
-1882 LTVAS
+1882 
-1887 ITVGSGLVLT
+1887 ITVGSGLVLDVD
-1897 PATVITGTGLVLTAA
+1897 AVITGAGLQLTAA
-1912 SVSSGTGGTSGE
+1912 TVASGTGGSNAL
-1924 ADIKVE
+1924 ADITVV
-1930 NGVVTQVIVS
+1930 NGAVDTVVIK

-1946 SIGDTIRV
+1946 SIGDTVRV
-1954 NDADMQYDDG
+1954 NDADMLYDDG
-1964 SGQLVQSAPPSTQM
+1964 TGQLVPSTPPTTQM
-1978 VLTINNLGAVTV
+1978 LLTISTLGVVTD
-1990 ANITDFGEGYKVN
+1990 ASISDFGEGYIVG
-2003 DVLTNPPVNL
+2003 DVLTTPASSL
-2013 GGQGSGFELQ
+2013 GGQGSGYQLA
-2023 VNTLEVETTVSID
+2023 VDTIDVETTVAID
-2036 EKLGSISVKQLDS
+2036 EKEGSISVKQLDS
-2049 DEFTIGSSL
+2049 DEFTIGNSL
-2058 ALTASGISKIVAGN
+2058 TLNASGISKTTSGN
-2072 LLLSTQVD
+2072 LQLNTVVD
-2080 SFVQI
+2080 NYVQI

-2144 STTAAD
+2144 ATTAAD
-2150 DDTFRFFNQN
+2150 DDTFRFFNEN
-2160 VRTITLDKDKY
+2160 HRTLTLNKDKLT
-2171 ILNNADEIEYTDL
+2171 LNNADEFEYTDL
-2184 DGVNLWVEGTAVVSP
+2184 HNVNLWVEGTTVVSP

-2208 STIVSTSNNTI
+2208 ATTVDTSANTI

-2226 TEGVFVTYAATG
+2226 VEGVIVTYAATG
-2238 GNPITPL
+2238 GTVIGGL
-2245 VDGTDYAVHVVDENT
+2245 GDGTEYHVHVVDENT
-2260 IQLAAN
+2260 IQLAADA
-2266 ITDLNN
+2266 TDLGNGVYVSL
-2272 TAYINFTAVST
+2272 TGTST
-2283 DPQHTLTPKA
+2283 DPQHTFTPVA
-2293 DTVVPVLY
+2293 ASVTDILY
-2301 YFEDRVYSLKTSG
+2301 YYEDRVYSLQTSG
-2314 TFDADAANFPTHDTG
+2314 TFDADPANFPTHTTG
-2329 TVTNGTA
+2329 TVANGTTT
-2336 DLEYVRNAYSSPVVR
+2336 LEYERNAYSSPVIR
-2351 ANTINHVVDNFQ
+2351 ANTINHLVDNLQ
-2363 INSGALNLKGDITS
+2363 INTGALNLKGDTN

-2389 VQFDNTGTVEQFLK
+2389 VQFDNAGTVEQFLK
-2403 LSRGGTLSVNTSYGT
+2403 LSRGGTLSVNTDYGT

-2449 SVGPAAAVTFGAYTD
+2449 SVGPSAAVTFGAYTD
-2464 TCSGKF
+2464 SCSGKF

>member
-26 EVGLNISDRTLF
+26 EVALNINDRSLF

-67 TDGVGKTWHV
+67 TDGVGNTWYV
-77 SKNGTDKATLGS
+77 STNGTDKATLGS

-109 AFASLKYA
+109 SFASLKYA

-153 LKSTFIQASA
+153 LKSSFIQPSG

-170 FLIQGDCNIEDLCIK
+170 FLIQGDCNIEDLCVK

-195 GYGFRLK
+195 GYAFRLK
-202 NTYTVSQ
+202 NTYTVNE

-226 TTSGADPRGF
+226 VTSGADPRGF
-236 DAGDAGRGALVDGS
+236 NQGDAGRGALVDGS
-250 SVDASSAEATLLFN
+250 SVAVSSAEAALLFN

-300 ENPGGTGFKGAGKT
+300 ENPGGSGFKGAGKT

-430 SITAGK
+430 TIAAGK

-452 MTGSGGIRLNVNG
+452 MTGSGVIRLNVNG

-474 SVNTWHHLAVSRV
+474 TVNTWHHLAVSRV

-548 TITVPTAEFVP
+548 TITVPTAEFTP

-621 ERGITASGLGVRLR
+621 TRGITASGLGVRLR

-641 GYVGTGKDSSND
+641 GYVGTNADSSND

-664 ESGGGRVLFTSMDQ
+664 ESGGGRVLYTSMDQ

-708 TFDQITVSGTGNT
+708 TFDQITVSGTGST

-726 TSITV
+726 TSITT

-746 NGIELGSTLEL
+746 NGIELGSRLEL
-757 LDGASNSPSLT
+757 LDGSSTAPSLT
-768 FINDNNVGLFRDT
+768 FINDNGVGLFRDT
-781 DYSEF
+781 DFIEY
-786 GLDGNGDEDPNQP
+786 GLDGNGDENLNDP
-799 LGSPLGLG
+799 LGSPLALG
-807 FNDSRK
+807 FNGSRK
-813 LQVGREVNS
+813 LQIGRTVSS
-822 LVNFNISESSI
+822 LANLGFVKS
-833 ATITVN
+833 TIGTLTTVAQGIN
-839 AVGNNFPAGQ
+839 YPGGQ
-849 HTVPTTGG
+849 HSLPLTGG
-857 AGSGAQLALLVSPF
+857 AGTGAALNIQVDPF
-871 VGTIT
+871 NGTIT
-876 NRGSGYEPA
+876 NAGANYTPGTVQTETVVASTGSGVGGLIDVAIFGIDGGTIVGGSGYFGPYAEYNNVDLD
-885 STQSE
+885 
-890 TITGGSG
+890 GGSG
-897 TGGLIDVEFFGLED
+897 TGAQANIETD
-911 GSING
+911 GNQQIIGVTIVSH
-916 GSGYYSPAGGT
+916 GSGY
-927 QVYNNV
+927 NV
-933 NLQNGSGVDAQANLT
+933 
-948 VENGAV
+948 
-954 TVVDIVVHGTGY
+954 
-966 VQGDVLTAL
+966 GDVLTIN
-975 NADMLYTD
+975 NANMQYLD
-983 PVTQNV
+983 PVTQALTPVTGN
-989 LQSPGAGFQYTLTNT
+989 GFSYTLTQT
-1004 PGSVKQITP
+1004 PGSVSSITP
-1013 NTTPWTATAPY
+1013 NITPWTGSGYDPGDIITFVD
-1024 AINDVISFTDSVG
+1024 NVG

-1046 SDVGVPTAVGNTEG
+1046 GQTGIPVAAE
-1060 ITLGAQGSGYNVGDV
+1060 ITLANGGDGYNVGDR
-1075 LTPTYSVDTT
+1075 LTSTFNIDTT
-1085 VPNAGDVW
+1085 APVAGDNW
-1093 LPEIL
+1093 NPEIN
-1098 GAFEYVTYNV
+1098 GAFTYVTYNV
-1108 LANPGVVDQPGNKY
+1108 SVLPATGNKDGGAGNRY
-1122 YIDFQDG
+1122 FIDIQDG
-1129 NGSQEAPSFTVRRN
+1129 NGSIEFPDLTLRRN
-1143 TVYSFIFTDGSAGT
+1143 TVYSFVFTDASAGT
-1157 HPIHFSTTQDGT
+1157 HPIHFSTTPDGT
-1169 HNGGTR
+1169 HDGGTR
-1175 LINGSPSGL
+1175 FTTG
-1184 PITRPHYDSNGLLD
+1184 TRNHYDTNGILD
-1198 GYQLIVTD
+1198 GYQIVVTD
-1206 ELPSTIYYYCE
+1206 QTPNTLYYYCE
-1217 IHPGMA
+1217 IHPNMSGD
-1223 GNTGGGNEAAITV
+1223 NGNEATITV
-1236 AGTFQGGASVSVATL
+1236 EGTFQSGLTVDVATL
-1251 SRAKIIEAKTSGELV
+1251 NKTAST
-1266 VPTISSAI
+1266 TINNDGTATFSSL
-1274 QVNTGLITS
+1274 VNTSSIENSGLVIT
-1283 QNLTLLA
+1283 QDLLVRRA
-1290 QSGVGGDLNMDGNL
+1290 SATVGGNATIESDLTVN
-1304 NVGGDATIVGDLNV
+1304 GDATIVGDLVV
-1318 QGTSEFSANVG
+1318 QGASEFSATAG

-1334 SIGDADAD
+1334 AIGDADAD

-1347 GDIVLNGVYGTATPP
+1347 GDIIINGVYGTPTPP
-1362 ATLGPLEGAN
+1362 ATVGPLESAN
-1372 FMLDASTNNIGINQH
+1372 FMLDASANRIGINQH
-1387 DPKYDLDITGV
+1387 QPLYDLDITGV
-1398 LHNTG
+1398 VHNTG
-1403 DAFLASTAGDTLHV
+1403 DVFLASTTAQTVHI
-1417 GRDPVSYVHNPGVTL
+1417 GRDPVSYVHNDDVVL
-1432 DVSGDAEI
+1432 DAAGDVEI
-1440 TGHLVLQDGDE
+1440 GGTILVQDGSS
-1451 TDPSIRFA
+1451 TDPSIRFSTA
-1459 ATGQEHGIFSHLVTG
+1459 GGAQGIFAHNVSGDIYGV
-1474 TTQGISFT
+1474 SFT
-1482 NISGR
+1482 NTSGR
-1487 MFEVNPGELKSYRNM
+1487 TLEVNPTETKFYRNA
-1502 DFIYEKVDETTLTG
+1502 DFIYEKIDTTTLTG
-1516 GSGYVDG
+1516 GSGYTDG
-1523 LYPNVAATGGNGTGL
+1523 TYTNLNAEGGTGSGL
-1538 LYDLTVAFEVA
+1538 VYDLTVAFA
-1549 ITNAGAGYDDADYL
+1549 TTITNAGAGYDDSLYE
-1563 GVTLTSITSAQA
+1563 GVTVSAITSAQA
-1575 GALQTFTITNGGLN
+1575 GALQTFTITNPGSN

-1597 IALTGGTG
+1597 VAVVGGTG
-1605 SSGTANITISGG
+1605 SNGTANITVTSGLV
-1617 TATVATASTVG
+1617 TSATAATVG
-1628 NNYTQ
+1628 NNYTA
-1633 GDTFSIP
+1633 GDTFTIP
-1640 TNLIGGN
+1640 TGSIGGSSAQ
-1647 KLETL
+1647 TL
-1652 TVTNGGS
+1652 SVNTGGT
-1659 GYTDGTYLSVPLV
+1659 GYTDGTYIGVPL
-1672 TSSGNGTNATGNIT
+1672 
-1686 VSGGVVTAATVQAQ
+1686 
-1700 GGGYTVSDALT
+1700 
-1711 VEGDDITIAVLAS
+1711 
-1724 ANITNAGTSY
+1724 
-1734 TNGSYT
+1734 
-1740 AVATTQT
+1740 
-1747 NTRDGLVGAGATFDI
+1747 
-1762 TVSGNSI
+1762 
-1769 TAATLVDGGTNYQVG
+1769 
-1784 DTLTVAS
+1784 
-1791 GDVGGDSG
+1791 
-1799 EINGVSVING
+1799 
-1809 GSGYA
+1809 
-1814 DATYTNVAITGGS
+1814 TNVSGS
-1827 GSNATAEISINGGVI
+1827 GSNATADITVISGAVTSATIVDGGAGYTTSDTLSVDGDDITVSTLASVSITDAGSNLVNGTYNDVPVSQTNTREGAASAGASLDITVSGNVVTGAVLNDIGTNYQVNDTLTVNSTLLGGANGEINAI
-1842 DSVTITNGGS
+1842 TITNGGS
-1852 GYAANE
+1852 GYGDGSYSNTTSTTNGSGTNATFEVTINGGVVDQVTVTSGGQGYAIGDYVYLTGYSGAELEVTGLTAAGAVE
-1858 TVSLAGYGGASL
+1858 FTV
-1870 NIDSIVSATGFE
+1870 TG
-1882 LTVAS
+1882 
-1887 ITVGSGLVLT
+1887 ITVGSGLVLDVD
-1897 PATVITGTGLVLTAA
+1897 AVITGADLQLTAA
-1912 SVSSGTGGTSGE
+1912 TVASGTGGTNAL
-1924 ADIKVE
+1924 ADITVV
-1930 NGVVTQVIVS
+1930 NGAVDTVVIK

-1946 SIGDTIRV
+1946 SIGDTVRV
-1954 NDADMQYDDG
+1954 NDADMLYDDG
-1964 SGQLVQSAPPSTQM
+1964 TGQLVPSAPPSTQM
-1978 VLTINNLGAVTV
+1978 LLTITTLGVVTD
-1990 ANITDFGEGYKVN
+1990 ASISDFGEGYIVG
-2003 DVLTNPPVNL
+2003 DVLTNPASAL
-2013 GGQGSGFELQ
+2013 GGQGSGYELT
-2023 VNTLEVETTVSID
+2023 VDTIDVETTVAID
-2036 EKLGSISVKQLDS
+2036 EKVGSISVKQLDS
-2049 DEFTIGSSL
+2049 DEFTIGNSL
-2058 ALTASGISKIVAGN
+2058 TLNASGISKTTAGN
-2072 LLLSTQVD
+2072 LQLNTIVD
-2080 SFVQI
+2080 NYVQI

-2144 STTAAD
+2144 ATTAAD
-2150 DDTFRFFNQN
+2150 DDTFRFFNEN
-2160 VRTITLDKDKY
+2160 HRTLTLNKDKLT
-2171 ILNNADEIEYTDL
+2171 LNNADEFEYTDL
-2184 DGVNLWVEGTAVVSP
+2184 HNVNLWVEGTAVVSP

-2208 STIVSTSNNTI
+2208 ANVVDTTANTI

-2226 TEGVFVTYAATG
+2226 TEGVVVTYAATG
-2238 GNPITPL
+2238 GNPILPL
-2245 VDGTDYAVHVVDENT
+2245 ADATQYSVHVVDENT

-2266 ITDLNN
+2266 ATDLANA
-2272 TAYINFTAVST
+2272 AYLNLTAVST
-2283 DPQHTLTPKA
+2283 DPQHTFTPDA
-2293 DTVVPVLY
+2293 ATVIDILY
-2301 YFEDRVYSLKTSG
+2301 YYEDRVYSIQTSG
-2314 TFDADAANFPTHDTG
+2314 TFDADPANFPTHDTG
-2329 TVTNGTA
+2329 TATNGTV
-2336 DLEYVRNAYSSPVVR
+2336 DLQYERNAYSSPVVR
-2351 ANTINHVVDNFQ
+2351 ANTINHIVDNLQ
-2363 INSGALNLKGDITS
+2363 INTGALNLKGDTN

-2389 VQFDNTGTVEQFLK
+2389 VQFDNAGTVEQFLK
-2403 LSRGGTLSVNTSYGT
+2403 LSRGGTLSVNTDYGT

-2464 TCSGKF
+2464 SCSGKF

>member
-13 PNSVPTTSDLTDK
+13 QNSVPTTSDLTDK
-26 EVGLNISDRTLF
+26 EVALNITDRSLF
-38 VNNNGSI
+38 VNNNGNI

-61 MLSSAI
+61 MFSSAI
-67 TDGVGKTWHV
+67 TDGVGNTWYV
-77 SKNGTDKATLGS
+77 STNGTDKATLGS

-109 AFASLKYA
+109 SFASLKYA

-122 QSGDTVVIS
+122 QSGDTVVVS
-131 AGTYTEVFPLT
+131 AGTYTEIFPLT

-153 LKSTFIQASA
+153 LKSTFIQPTVA
-163 GTTTEDA
+163 TNNEDG
-170 FLIQGDCNIEDLCIK
+170 FLIQGDCNIEDLCVN
-185 GFFYDSVGDT
+185 GFLYDSVGDT
-195 GYGFRLK
+195 GYAFRLK
-202 NTYTVSQ
+202 NNYAVTA

-226 TTSGADPRGF
+226 VTSSSDPRGF
-236 DAGDAGRGALVDGS
+236 NQGDAGRGALVDGS
-250 SVDASSAEATLLFN
+250 SIGASSAEATLLFN

-300 ENPGGTGFKGAGKT
+300 ENPGGSGFKGAGKT

-328 DTITYYDTDGVTALA
+328 DTVTYYDTDGVTALA

-361 TGEFA
+361 TGEFV

-384 LSTTQKKFGTASVL
+384 LSTAQKKFGTASVL

-407 LATSSDF
+407 LALSSDF
-414 GFGTGDFAVE
+414 GFGTGDFTVE
-424 AFVRPT
+424 GFIRPSSVASGT
-430 SITAGK
+430 KVIA
-436 IFDFRSASPD
+436 DFRTTSSTAAGVLVLSGSVVEYQSANGAGTITGSTSLNTNAFYH
-446 VAVLID
+446 VAVV
-452 MTGSGGIRLNVNG
+452 RQ
-465 SNVITGGTL
+465 
-474 SVNTWHHLAVSRV
+474 
-487 SGVTSLFID
+487 SGVTKLYLN
-496 GTRVGS
+496 GS
-502 AYTDTNNYGTSKSL
+502 QEGSNLADTTDYGSSRPL
-516 KIGANLNGADAFT
+516 YIGANLNGSAEFP
-529 GYIDEIRVS
+529 GYIDEFRVS
-538 KGAARYANAG
+538 KGIARY
-548 TITVPTAEFVP
+548 TTTFTPTTSEFTP

-574 STEIIDGGITSQD
+574 STDIIDGGITSQD
-587 IRSSSGGTAAFITL
+587 IRSSSGGTASFITL

-621 ERGITASGLGVRLR
+621 TRGITASGKGVRLR

-641 GYVGTGKDSSND
+641 GYVGSGADSSND
-653 ISNVVQADEII
+653 ISDVVQADEII

-738 DSVTNLSS
+738 DSVTNLST

-786 GLDGNGDEDPNQP
+786 GLDGNGDENPNDP

-813 LQVGREVNS
+813 LQIGREVNS
-822 LVNFNISESSI
+822 LVNFNVSESSI

-839 AVGNNFPAGQ
+839 AVGNNYPPGQ

-857 AGSGAQLALLVSPF
+857 AGTGAQLALLVSPF
-871 VGTIT
+871 IGTIT

-885 STQSE
+885 TTQSE

-916 GSGYYSPAGGT
+916 GSGYYAPAGGT

-933 NLQNGSGVDAQANLT
+933 DLQGGSGSAAQANLT

-954 TVVDIVVHGTGY
+954 TVVEIVVHGTGY
-966 VQGDVLTAL
+966 VQGDVLTA
-975 NADMLYTD
+975 NNSDMLYTD
-983 PVTQNV
+983 PVTQQV

-1024 AINDVISFTDSVG
+1024 QVGDVISFTDSVG
-1037 SGAGFQFTI
+1037 SGAGFQFSIT
-1046 SDVGVPTAVGNTEG
+1046 DVGVPTAVGNTDG
-1060 ITLGAQGSGYNVGDV
+1060 ITLGAAGSGYNVGDV

-1085 VPNAGDVW
+1085 VPTPGDVW
-1093 LPEIL
+1093 VEEIL
-1098 GAFEYVTYNV
+1098 GAFEYVTYSV
-1108 LANPGVVDQPGNKY
+1108 LVNPGVVDQPGNKY
-1122 YIDFQDG
+1122 FIDIGDG
-1129 NGSQEAPSFTVRRN
+1129 NGSIEAPSLTLRRN
-1143 TVYSFIFTDGSAGT
+1143 TVYSFVFTDGSAGT

-1184 PITRPHYDSNGLLD
+1184 PITRPHYDSNGILD

-1206 ELPSTIYYYCE
+1206 ELPSTLYYYCE

-1223 GNTGGGNEAAITV
+1223 GNTGGGNEADLTII
-1236 AGTFQGGASVSVATL
+1236 GTFQSGASVAVATL
-1251 SRAKIIEAKTSGELV
+1251 SRSKIIEVKTSGELV
-1266 VPTISSAI
+1266 VPTISSAT

-1290 QSGVGGDLNMDGNL
+1290 QSGTGGDLNMDGNL
-1304 NVGGDATIVGDLNV
+1304 IVGGDATVRGDLNV
-1318 QGTSEFSANVG
+1318 EGTSEFSANVG

-1334 SIGDADAD
+1334 SIGDVDAD

-1372 FMLDASTNNIGINQH
+1372 FMLDASENRIGINQH
-1387 DPKYDLDITGV
+1387 EPQYDLDITGV

-1403 DAFLASTAGDTLHV
+1403 DAFVASTAGDTLHV
-1417 GRDPVSYVHNPGVTL
+1417 GRDPASYVHNPGVTL

-1440 TGHLVLQDGDE
+1440 TGHIVIQDGDE
-1451 TDPSIRFA
+1451 QDPAIRFA
-1459 ATGQEHGIFSHLVTG
+1459 STGADQGIFSHVVTG

-1502 DFIYEKVDETTLTG
+1502 DFIYEQIDETTLVG

-1523 LYPNVAATGGNGTGL
+1523 NYTNVAATGGSGTGL
-1538 LYDLTVAFEVA
+1538 TYDLTVAFDVA
-1549 ITNAGAGYDDADYL
+1549 ITTAGAGYDDADYP
-1563 GVTLTSITSAQA
+1563 GVSLTSITSAAA
-1575 GALQTFTITNGGLN
+1575 GALQTFTITDGGLN
-1589 YVDGTYNN
+1589 YVDGTYTNV
-1597 IALTGGTG
+1597 ALTGGTG
-1605 SSGTANITISGG
+1605 SNGTANITVAGG
-1617 TATVATASTVG
+1617 TVTVANAATVGSG
-1628 NNYTQ
+1628 YTQ
-1633 GDTFSIP
+1633 GDTFTIP
-1640 TNLIGGN
+1640 ANLIGGS
-1647 KLETL
+1647 KLDTL

-1659 GYTDGTYLSVPLV
+1659 GYTDGTYLSVPLI
-1672 TSSGNGTNATGNIT
+1672 TSSGSGANATGDIT
-1686 VSGGVVTAATVQAQ
+1686 VSGGVVTAATVQTQ
-1700 GGGYTVSDALT
+1700 GGGYTTSDTLT
-1711 VEGDDITIAVLAS
+1711 VDADDITIAVLAT
-1724 ANITNAGTSY
+1724 ANITNAGSSY
-1734 TNGSYT
+1734 ANGSYT

-1747 NTRDGLVGAGATFDI
+1747 NTRDGLAGAGATFDI
-1762 TVSGNSI
+1762 TVSGNVVTS
-1769 TAATLVDGGTNYQVG
+1769 ATLVDGGTNYQVN

-1791 GDVGGDSG
+1791 GDIGGDAG
-1799 EINGVSVING
+1799 EISGLTVTNG

-1814 DATYTNVAITGGS
+1814 DSTYSNVAVTGGS
-1827 GSNATAEISINGGVI
+1827 GNGAIAEIEISGGAVI
-1842 DSVTITNGGS
+1842 SATITDGGTGYVNG
-1852 GYAANE
+1852 E

-1870 NIDSIVSATGFE
+1870 TISGIVSAGGFE
-1882 LTVAS
+1882 LTVAT

-1897 PATVITGTGLVLTAA
+1897 PATVITGSGLNLTAA
-1912 SVSSGTGGTSGE
+1912 TVASGTGGSGGQ
-1924 ADIKVE
+1924 ADLKVE
-1930 NGVVTQVIVS
+1930 NGAVTEVIVT

-1954 NDADMQYDDG
+1954 NDADMQYLDVDG
-1964 SGQLVQSAPPSTQM
+1964 NTVTSAAPTSQM
-1978 VLTINNLGAVTV
+1978 VLTINSLGSVTV
-1990 ANITDFGEGYKVN
+1990 ATITEPGEGYKVG
-2003 DVLTNPPVNL
+2003 DILTNPPANL
-2013 GGQGSGFELQ
+2013 GGQGGGFQLTIDTLQ
-2023 VNTLEVETTVSID
+2023 TETTVAID
-2036 EKLGSISVKQLDS
+2036 EKLGSITVKELDAT
-2049 DEFTIGSSL
+2049 EFTIGSSL
-2058 ALTASGISKIVAGN
+2058 SLTANGITKTTAGN
-2072 LLLSTQVD
+2072 LQLNTVVD
-2080 SFVQI
+2080 NFVQI
-2085 GGSQAMIIPS
+2085 GGNQALIIPS
-2095 GNSAARP
+2095 GDSASQP
-2102 VGVEGMIRYNSEVL
+2102 VGVSGMIRFNSEVS
-2116 QFEGFNGISFVSLGG
+2116 QFEGFNGTSFVSLGG

-2144 STTAAD
+2144 ATTAVD
-2150 DDTFRFFNQN
+2150 DDTFRFFNEN
-2160 VRTITLDKDKY
+2160 VRTITLTKDKY
-2171 ILNNADEIEYTDL
+2171 TLNNADEIDYTDL
-2184 DGVNLWVEGTAVVSP
+2184 DGVILWVEGTAVVSP

-2208 STIVSTSNNTI
+2208 ATTVDTSANTI

-2226 TEGVFVTYAATG
+2226 VEGVIVAYAATG
-2238 GNPITPL
+2238 GTVIGGL
-2245 VDGTDYAVHVVDENT
+2245 GDGTEYHVHVVDENT
-2260 IQLAAN
+2260 IQLAADATN
-2266 ITDLNN
+2266 LGNGIYVPLTG
-2272 TAYINFTAVST
+2272 TST
-2283 DPQHTLTPKA
+2283 DPQHTFTPVA
-2293 DTVVPVLY
+2293 SSVTDVLY
-2301 YFEDRVYSLKTSG
+2301 YYDDRVYSLQTSG
-2314 TFDADAANFPTHDTG
+2314 TFDADPANFPAHTTG
-2329 TVTNGTA
+2329 TVANGTTT
-2336 DLEYVRNAYSSPVVR
+2336 LEYERNVYSSPVVR
-2351 ANTINHVVDNFQ
+2351 ANTINHLVENLQ
-2363 INSGALNLKGDITS
+2363 INTGALNLKGDTNVGI
-2377 AGLIETAAPDLK
+2377 IETATPDLK
-2389 VQFDNTGTVEQFLK
+2389 VQFDNAGTVEQFLK
-2403 LSRGGTLSVNTSYGT
+2403 LSRGGTLSVNTDYGT

-2464 TCSGKF
+2464 SCSGKF